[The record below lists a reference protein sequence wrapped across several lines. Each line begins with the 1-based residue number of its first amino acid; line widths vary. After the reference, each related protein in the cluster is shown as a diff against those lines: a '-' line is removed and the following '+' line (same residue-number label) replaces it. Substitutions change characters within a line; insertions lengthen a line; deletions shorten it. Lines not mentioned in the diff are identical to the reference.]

1 MVNYYS
7 PTPKKFRK
15 IGDAILI
22 GCASLSALII
32 GSPLSDNAQK
42 WTIFALSAI
51 GVLGKV
57 ISNLAKEDSTEDAK

>member
-1 MVNYYS
+1 MGNYYS
-7 PTPKKFRK
+7 PTPKKFRQ

-22 GCASLSALII
+22 GCASLSALIV

-42 WTIFALSAI
+42 WVIFSLSVL

-57 ISNLAKEDSTEDAK
+57 ISNFAKTDEPDAK